1 MRRGAPSRGPRAANG
16 EHQAVSPES
25 KRAARHEPRQQRIPA
40 GLVKRAKAIR
50 LLVLD
55 VDGIMTDGRM
65 FYSPDGELMA
75 FHILDGHGIKLALRH
90 GLALAII
97 SGRESVMVARRARE
111 LGVQEVHQRIL
122 DKLPVFESLLQR
134 KGLTAPQVACMGDD
148 LLDLP
153 LLLRAGLALTVPG
166 AVVEVQAAAHYITRR
181 PGGEGAIREAIELLL
196 KAQGHWPA
204 VMERYRR

>member
-1 MRRGAPSRGPRAANG
+1 M
-16 EHQAVSPES
+16 
-25 KRAARHEPRQQRIPA
+25 PA
-40 GLVKRAKAIR
+40 GLVKQAKAIR

-55 VDGIMTDGRM
+55 VDGIMTDGRLL
-65 FYSPDGELMA
+65 YSTDGELMA
-75 FHILDGHGIKLALRH
+75 FHILDGHGIKLALRC
-90 GLALAII
+90 GLSLAII

-111 LGVQEVHQRIL
+111 LGVQEVHQRVL

-134 KGLTAPQVACMGDD
+134 KGLTASQVACMGDD

-166 AVVEVQAAAHYITRR
+166 AVDEVRAAAHYITRR
-181 PGGEGAIREAIELLL
+181 PGGEGAVREAIELLL
-196 KAQGHWPA
+196 KVQGHWPV

>member
-1 MRRGAPSRGPRAANG
+1 MSPDSRRSAIRGLRGPG
-16 EHQAVSPES
+16 M
-25 KRAARHEPRQQRIPA
+25 PA

-55 VDGIMTDGRM
+55 VDGILTDGRM
-65 FYSPDGELMA
+65 IYSTDGELLA
-75 FHILDGHGIKLALRH
+75 FHILDGHGIKLALRC
-90 GLALAII
+90 GLSLAMI
-97 SGRESVMVARRARE
+97 SGRESVMLARRARE
-111 LGVQEVHQRIL
+111 LGVQEVHQRVL

-134 KGLTAPQVACMGDD
+134 KGLTASQVACMGDD

-153 LLLRAGLALTVPG
+153 LLLRAGLAITVPG
-166 AVVEVQAAAHYITRR
+166 AVDEVRAAAHYITRR
-181 PGGEGAIREAIELLL
+181 PGGEGAVREAIELLL

>member
-1 MRRGAPSRGPRAANG
+1 MSPAP
-16 EHQAVSPES
+16 
-25 KRAARHEPRQQRIPA
+25 KRAAHPARRLGTAGYREPRAQRIPA
-40 GLVKRAKAIR
+40 GLVKQAKGIK

-65 FYSPDGELMA
+65 IYSTDGELMA
-75 FHILDGHGIKLALRH
+75 FHILDGHGIKLALRC
-90 GLALAII
+90 GLSLAII

-111 LGVQEVHQRIL
+111 LGVQEVHQRVL
-122 DKLPVFESLLQR
+122 DKLPVFESLLLR
-134 KGLTAPQVACMGDD
+134 KGLAAAQVACMGDD

-153 LLLRAGLALTVPG
+153 LLRRAGLAITAPG
-166 AVVEVQAAAHYITRR
+166 AVDEVRAAAHYVTRR
-181 PGGEGAIREAIELLL
+181 PGGEGAVREAIELLL